1 VSRITVRPL
10 EPTRY
15 GVEVTEGQV
24 TTTHKVAVP
33 PDFLDDLGIPDLDP
47 GVVVEE
53 AFAFLLDRV
62 PASAIQGDFP
72 IDQIARRHPD
82 FYDELR
88 SRLGS

>member
-1 VSRITVRPL
+1 MIAL

-15 GVEVTEGQV
+15 GVDVTEGTV

-33 PDFLDDLGIPDLDP
+33 PELLDDLGLIDVDP
-47 GVVVEE
+47 MLVVRE
-53 AFAFLLDRV
+53 AFGFLLDRE

-72 IDQIARRHPD
+72 IDQIARRYPD

-88 SRLGS
+88 TRMGV

>member
-1 VSRITVRPL
+1 MSRITVTPL

-33 PDFLDDLGIPDLDP
+33 PEFIDDLGLMDLDP
-47 GVVVEE
+47 IVVVEE
-53 AFAFLLDRV
+53 AFAFLLDRE

-72 IDQIARRHPD
+72 IDQIAGRHPD

-88 SRLGS
+88 TRLSA